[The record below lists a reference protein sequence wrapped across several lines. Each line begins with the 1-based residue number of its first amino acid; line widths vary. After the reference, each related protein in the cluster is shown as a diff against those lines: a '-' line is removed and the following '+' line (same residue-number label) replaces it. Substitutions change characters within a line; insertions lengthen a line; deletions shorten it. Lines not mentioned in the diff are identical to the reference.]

1 MPTMCLMS
9 PGWVPSGNG
18 GDYLTVFL
26 VRNSQPTTLNNTATT
41 EKVQLL
47 DEASVLLRDHRVSS
61 RIHDEFVKGKIKRV
75 IGLDVA
81 LAGRLLHLNDKPV
94 QALELICCYAF
105 RKQLAGETEQ
115 GGADLVDFPDFLN
128 RQAANE

>member
-61 RIHDEFVKGKIKRV
+61 
-75 IGLDVA
+75 
-81 LAGRLLHLNDKPV
+81 
-94 QALELICCYAF
+94 
-105 RKQLAGETEQ
+105 
-115 GGADLVDFPDFLN
+115 FLTS
-128 RQAANE
+128 